1 MIRILFFVLSF
12 SFLNLSYSKGGDMI
26 KNIADNIKWFGHAS
40 LMLKIDGKNIF
51 IDPWKLKKVKEKADI
66 ILITHSHFDHF
77 SEDDIKKILKPDTFL
92 YSSEDVV
99 NKVSVKNK
107 KIIKPFEEVSS
118 GSIIIKG
125 FPAYNTNK
133 NFHPKSN
140 NWLGFIIE
148 YGGVSIYI
156 AGDSDVT
163 EEAKKIKANIMILP
177 IGGTYTMND
186 FEAAELVNLVKPE
199 YAIPIHF
206 GDVVGTKENAFKFKS
221 LVNKPTVVLIKEK
234 N

>member
-1 MIRILFFVLSF
+1 
-12 SFLNLSYSKGGDMI
+12 MI

-107 KIIKPFEEVSS
+107 KIIKPFEEVSL